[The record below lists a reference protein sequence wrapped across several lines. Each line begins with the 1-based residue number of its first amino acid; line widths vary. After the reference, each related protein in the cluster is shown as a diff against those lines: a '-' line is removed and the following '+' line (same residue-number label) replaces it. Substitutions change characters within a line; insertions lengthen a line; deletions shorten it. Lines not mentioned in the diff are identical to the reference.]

1 MKLMLKGF
9 FCIMLL
15 ASGAIAWNVSAQ
27 PCNTSTCGQSDVK
40 CDDTVDCPRVHGDVC
55 GTKTHFSLRP
65 QHSNE
70 ARKMTA
76 VEDKIHRYGV
86 EEFNG
91 VVSLGLQYQQTF
103 KPEKLAK
110 YFFGKQTLTFGP
122 TCDGTYD
129 IFGENLGTTTTG
141 TLSWSPR
148 IRNFIADFDFWF
160 GLDELVCGLWTRI
173 GVPVNWTQW
182 DLRPCVVTETQ
193 GTPTPF
199 VAGQV
204 DFLSAGTVASFSGVL
219 PALAGE
225 GFGAAPRLECGKI
238 CKTHD
243 TTVSGLA
250 FDLGYDF
257 FRRECSHFGASIHF
271 VAPTGTRPSDEF
283 LFGAVSGSQHSW
295 ELGATLT
302 GSYLAWENCDGDQRL
317 GLFFDA
323 TITHLFGAKQRRL
336 FDLKRRD
343 GSTNPMSYWLLLKR
357 FNPTT
362 GAVEGLERA
371 ANILCCDVKVE
382 ARVMAD
388 LALMVQYDCG
398 CFSGAVGW
406 NFWVRTAERL
416 KCDSSCPDDRNG
428 TARSCEIPTNTYG
441 IKGSTVVDTTE
452 TMSNATIGDCGT
464 VDDPSPVFLTT
475 NDIDRCS
482 ALHPRAFSNKV
493 FGWVGYNWR
502 DCEWQPF
509 VAVEGEVEFGNDNK
523 AVDQWGVMLKGGVA
537 F

>member
-1 MKLMLKGF
+1 
-9 FCIMLL
+9 MLL
-15 ASGAIAWNVSAQ
+15 ASGMITLNVSADS
-27 PCNTSTCGQSDVK
+27 CSSNSSCGSNTVT
-40 CDDTVDCPRVHGDVC
+40 CDDDSVTCPDQNGDIC

-76 VEDKIHRYGV
+76 VEDKIHRFGA

-91 VVSLGLQYQQTF
+91 VVSLGLQYQQTW

-110 YFFGKQTLTFGP
+110 YFFGKQTLTYGP
-122 TCDGTYD
+122 TCDGTFD
-129 IFGENLGTTTTG
+129 IFGENLGTTATG
-141 TLSWSPR
+141 TINWNPR

-182 DLRPCVVTETQ
+182 NLNPCITTEGT
-193 GTPTPF
+193 GTPAPF
-199 VAGQV
+199 APGQV
-204 DFLSAGTVASFSGVL
+204 DFASAGTVASFGSVAQG
-219 PALAGE
+219 LAGE
-225 GFGAAPRLECGKI
+225 GFGLAPKLDCGKI

-243 TTVSGLA
+243 TAVSGLA

-257 FRRECSHFGASIHF
+257 FRRECSHFGASLHF

-283 LFGAVSGSQHSW
+283 LFAAVSGSQHSW
-295 ELGATLT
+295 ELGATVT
-302 GSYLAWENCDGDQRL
+302 ASYLAWEGCDGDQRL

-323 TITHLFGAKQRRL
+323 TITHLFEARQRRL
-336 FDLKRRD
+336 FDLKKPD
-343 GSTNPMSYWLLLKR
+343 GSTNPMSYWLLLKK

-371 ANILCCDVKVE
+371 ANVLCCDVKVG

-398 CFSGAVGW
+398 CFSGALGW
-406 NFWVRTAERL
+406 NFWIRSAERV
-416 KCDSSCPDDRNG
+416 KCNASADCDDKNNKS
-428 TARSCEIPTNTYG
+428 RSCDIAARTYG
-441 IKGSTVVDTTE
+441 IKGSTVVDTAE
-452 TMSNATIGDCGT
+452 TMSNATVGNCGA
-464 VDDPSPVFLTT
+464 VDATTVFLT
-475 NDIDRCS
+475 NADIDKCS

-509 VAVEGEVEFGNDNK
+509 VAVEGEVEFGHDNK